1 MPENLKKLF
10 KTHFKED
17 VKDLIPLPAHGSNRE
32 YFRLT
37 NDNRSVIG
45 AKNEDRLENDAFV
58 SFSKHFHSKGFS
70 VPEIYAEDLD
80 QNIYLQQDLG
90 DVTLFDYLLKTREGQ
105 KEFPVELLKTYEQV
119 VEKLPQFQIKGG
131 DGLDY
136 SKSYPHHSFDRQS
149 MMWDLNYFKYYFL
162 KLAHI
167 RFNEQKLE
175 QDFQTFTGF
184 LLQADSNHFLYR
196 DFQSRNIMLKDGQPW
211 FIDYQG
217 GRKGALQY
225 DIASLLFDAKADLP
239 FEIREHL
246 LDHYLS
252 AVEKLIPIDREAFT
266 KHYYAF
272 VFIRIMQAMG
282 AYGYRGFYERKTHF
296 LQSIPYA
303 IRNLEYL
310 VRKVDLP
317 IEIPVMMDVFQQLIQ
332 SSALREFGKANL
344 RLKVRISSFSFKK
357 GVPVDDRGH
366 GGGFV
371 FDCRFLPNPGR
382 EIAYKKLTAN
392 DQEVIDWF
400 ADKSDMDRWLK
411 RMFAMVDAAVTSY
424 EEQNFTD
431 LMISFGCTGGQH
443 RSVHSANRL
452 ADHLRETHD
461 IDVVLSHREL
471 ENNPDFK
478 SFR

>member
-1 MPENLKKLF
+1 MPDKLKTLF
-10 KTHFKED
+10 EKHFKED
-17 VKDLIPLPAHGSNRE
+17 VIDLSPLPAHGSNRE
-32 YFRLT
+32 YFRLS
-37 NDNRSVIG
+37 NDQRSVIG
-45 AKNEDRLENDAFV
+45 AKNMDRLENDAFI
-58 SFSKHFHSKGFS
+58 SFSRHFRSKGLD

-80 QNIYLQQDLG
+80 HHIYLQQDLG
-90 DVTLFDYLLKTREGQ
+90 DITLFDYLRKVREGR
-105 KEFPVELLKTYEQV
+105 KGFPEELLKTYEQV
-119 VEKLPQFQIKGG
+119 VERLPQFQIKGG
-131 DGLDY
+131 QGLDY

-167 RFNEQKLE
+167 RFNEQQLE
-175 QDFQTFTGF
+175 QDFRTFTDF
-184 LLQADSNHFLYR
+184 LLQADGNHFLYR
-196 DFQSRNIMLKDGQPW
+196 DFQSRNIMLNDNKPW

-239 FEIREHL
+239 FEVREHL

-252 AVEKLIPIDREAFT
+252 AASQLLPIDREAFT
-266 KHYYAF
+266 RHYYAF
-272 VFIRIMQAMG
+272 VYIRIMQAMG

-303 IRNLEYL
+303 VRNLEYL
-310 VRKVDLP
+310 IRKVDLS
-317 IEIPVMMDVFQQLIQ
+317 IKIPVMMDVFHQLIQ
-332 SSALREFGKANL
+332 SSALREFGKAKL
-344 RLKVRISSFSFKK
+344 RLKVRISSFSYKN
-357 GVPVDDRGH
+357 GVPIDDRGH

-382 EIAYKKLTAN
+382 DIAYKKLTGN

-400 ADKSDMDRWLK
+400 ASKPDMTRWLK
-411 RMFAMVDAAVTSY
+411 RLFTMVDAAVTSY

-443 RSVHSANRL
+443 RSVHSANKL
-452 ADHLRETHD
+452 AAHLKETHD
-461 IDVVLSHREL
+461 IDVVVHHREL
-471 ENNPDFK
+471 EA
-478 SFR
+478 

>member
-1 MPENLKKLF
+1 MPENLRNLF
-10 KTHFKED
+10 TNHFKED
-17 VKDLIPLPAHGSNRE
+17 VNDISPLPAHGSNRE
-32 YFRLT
+32 YFRMS
-37 NDNRSVIG
+37 NAQRSVIG
-45 AKNEDRLENDAFV
+45 AKNQDRLENDAFV
-58 SFSKHFHSKGFS
+58 SFSKHFQSKNLA

-80 QNIYLQQDLG
+80 KDIYLQQDLG
-90 DVTLFDYLLKTREGQ
+90 DTTLFDYLLKVREGR
-105 KEFPVELLKTYEQV
+105 KDFPDELLKTYEQV
-119 VEKLPQFQIKGG
+119 VETLPHFQIKGG
-131 DGLDY
+131 QGLDY

-167 RFNEQKLE
+167 RFNEQQLE
-175 QDFQTFTGF
+175 QDFRTFTDF
-184 LLQADSNHFLYR
+184 LLGADSHHFLYR
-196 DFQSRNIMLKDGQPW
+196 DFQSRNIMLKDNKPW

-225 DIASLLFDAKADLP
+225 DVASLLFDAKADLP
-239 FEIREHL
+239 FEVREHL
-246 LDHYLS
+246 LDHYLTT
-252 AVEKLIPIDREAFT
+252 VEGIIPIDRDVFT

-317 IEIPVMMDVFQQLIQ
+317 IDIPVMMDVFQQLIQ
-332 SSALREFGKANL
+332 SSSMREFGKANL
-344 RLKVRISSFSFKK
+344 RLKVRISSFSYKK

-382 EIAYKKLTAN
+382 EVAYKKLSAN

-400 ADKSDMDRWLK
+400 SDKSDMDRWL
-411 RMFAMVDAAVTSY
+411 RRINTMVDAAVTSY

-452 ADHLRETHD
+452 AAHLRETHD
-461 IDVVLSHREL
+461 VDVVLSHREL
-471 ENNPDFK
+471 E
-478 SFR
+478 